1 MDLSKRQGPFQ
12 APRSHKRAHFQK
24 AHLQSTSMSVAPVPV
39 TTSAKEEISASGD
52 SPEVECPVCYQEY
65 DQECK
70 LPRMLECLHVFCT
83 ECLHNI
89 QLSPLHPPDPNS
101 PPSISCPLCRH
112 TTPLEGGDA
121 HSLPCNSR
129 ILAQLPSVAFR
140 LPVSV
145 STRLTTVTQR
155 VILSLESRDA
165 RFIILPTVSLRVE
178 QMAEG
183 SSTPESIATTVEG
196 LRRRK
201 NLMCIQLLVIIFWML
216 FVLACVVGVLFGPN
230 LFRN

>member
-1 MDLSKRQGPFQ
+1 
-12 APRSHKRAHFQK
+12 
-24 AHLQSTSMSVAPVPV
+24 MSEAPVPGV
-39 TTSAKEEISASGD
+39 TLAQDEASPGGD

-65 DQECK
+65 DQDGK

-83 ECLHNI
+83 ECLQNI
-89 QLSPLHPPDPNS
+89 RLSPLHPPDPHS

-112 TTPLEGGDA
+112 STPLEDGDA

-129 ILAQLPSVAFR
+129 ILAQLPPVTFR

-155 VILSLESRDA
+155 VILSLEPRET

-178 QMAEG
+178 RLGERSSSPEPIEG
-183 SSTPESIATTVEG
+183 RVEV
-196 LRRRK
+196 LRSHKRS
-201 NLMCIQLLVIIFWML
+201 LMCVQMLVVIFWLL
-216 FVLACVVGVLFGPN
+216 FVLGCVIGVVFGPN
-230 LFRN
+230 FFRN